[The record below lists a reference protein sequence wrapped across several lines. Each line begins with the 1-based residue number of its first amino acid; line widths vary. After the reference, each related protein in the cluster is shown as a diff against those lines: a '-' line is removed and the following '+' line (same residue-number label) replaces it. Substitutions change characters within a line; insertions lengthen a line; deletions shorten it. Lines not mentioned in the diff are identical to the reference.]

1 MLKLSEQALQQEQVR
16 PVKVNGLLI
25 QTRLM
30 APSTPTAA
38 PPIVLLHGLL
48 MSSRYLLPTAA
59 LLSEH
64 HVVYLPDLPGFGKSD
79 NPPHIYSLREQADLL
94 VAWLDALAIEQAIFL
109 GNSLGSQ
116 ILVDLAVR
124 YPARV
129 NTLIL
134 TAPTVDPH
142 YHGLMPQFLRLVAD
156 GPLEDP
162 RMLRPLLL
170 GVFNGGLVRAL
181 RTFQDALSDPVPQKL
196 PRVAIPT
203 LVVRGDR
210 DPVVSQR
217 WVEEVVELLPHAQ
230 LQVLADAPHGVT
242 YSTPAQVAKVVE
254 DFLQED

>member
-1 MLKLSEQALQQEQVR
+1 MLKLTQQQQQQLHVEQIE
-16 PVKVNGLLI
+16 VNGLNV
-25 QTRLM
+25 QTRLYQ
-30 APSTPTAA
+30 ALTPTAA

-64 HVVYLPDLPGFGKSD
+64 HVVYLPDLPGFGESD

-124 YPARV
+124 YPDRV
-129 NTLIL
+129 NALIL
-134 TAPTVDPH
+134 TAPTVDPY
-142 YHGLMPQFLRLVAD
+142 YHGLIPQFLRLVSDA
-156 GPLEDP
+156 PLEDP
-162 RMLRPLLL
+162 RMLRPLVL
-170 GVFNGGLVRAL
+170 GIFNGGMLRAL
-181 RTFQDALSDPVPQKL
+181 RTFADALSDPVQQKL
-196 PRVAIPT
+196 PQVTAPT

-217 WVEEVVELLPHAQ
+217 WVEEAVDLLPNAQ

-242 YSTPAQVAKVVE
+242 YSTPAQVASVVR

>member
-1 MLKLSEQALQQEQVR
+1 MLKLSKQKLQQAQVQ
-16 PVKVNGLLI
+16 PVKVNGLLV

-30 APSTPTAA
+30 EPPTATAA

-59 LLSEH
+59 LLCEH
-64 HVVYLPDLPGFGKSD
+64 HTVYLPDLPGFGNSD
-79 NPPHIYSLREQADLL
+79 NPPHIYSLQEQADLL
-94 VAWLDALAIEQAIFL
+94 VGWLDALHIKQAIFL

-116 ILVDLAVR
+116 ILIDLAAR
-124 YPARV
+124 YPNRV

-162 RMLRPLLL
+162 RMVRPLLL
-170 GVFNGGLVRAL
+170 GIFNGGLRRAL
-181 RTFQDALSDPVPQKL
+181 RTFQDALADPVAQKL
-196 PRVAIPT
+196 PQVVAPT
-203 LVVRGDR
+203 LVIRGDR
-210 DPVVSQR
+210 DLVVSQR

-230 LQVLADAPHGVT
+230 LQVLTDAPHGVT
-242 YSTPAQVAKVVE
+242 YSTPAQVARVVR
-254 DFLQED
+254 DFLQEE